1 MKSSVAVFTRED
13 PLPPLPS
20 RKTGYHP
27 SRRQNLT
34 QKKSSKKTPA
44 DDRPAWPSTDKGS
57 PSTKTAFPSD
67 TDPPGPSA
75 GGFNVSPPH
84 QQDSVLARYVQRLR
98 YGEPRSRAERRPV
111 SPAAG
116 REEARLFWW
125 MSPSSPPSSPT
136 PQDSGDMDDT
146 ATLKEDQDPG
156 SGGDLGT
163 SRPYREPLD
172 VSSLD
177 LSDSSLGDRWDSEG
191 VQERASRLLQR
202 SESSVSSGS
211 LVVSSEGLGGSG
223 LSSPVSANQPFR
235 RPFYPSLIEPTACNT
250 SSSSPTVGPSQ
261 NGYTPSSSVNRQRPE
276 EDILFQWRLRRK
288 MEQASHWPPAPSQPF
303 PSLHQHQPPSAW
315 QTPTL
320 HQPPSALQN
329 PSLHQHQPPSAWQNP
344 SLHQHQPPSAWQN
357 PTLHQPPSALQN
369 PSLHQHQ
376 PPSAWQNPTLHQP
389 PSALQNPSL
398 HQPPS
403 ALQNPSLH
411 QHQPPSAWQT
421 PTLHQPPSDLQNP
434 SLHQHQPPSAWQNPT
449 LLLHQPPPA
458 GQTSS
463 LHQPSVSGSME
474 HMCLEQQPQDQGPE
488 PSQRTPPS
496 ILPTPQHGSK
506 GTHGPCPPAAGP
518 RSTST
523 PRPAS
528 GHTASSH
535 RPVREPPLW
544 DGSPGPVPSSL
555 PTTPPKALGRP
566 PTDVAPKHS
575 RPTARTVTNPSPAAG
590 GRVPESCP
598 PPPSSSEPTKD
609 ERSSDTN
616 EQKTARRKQK
626 RRPAGDG
633 PGPQTGGGSRPR
645 PDCTAA
651 SAPQRLSPDKDPR
664 QRKSQALH
672 QGVCSAPCAPPSPVH
687 LALRQAVS
695 EVLFPT
701 RRASSPSSSSSSSVP
716 RRCAPPAP
724 PRPQGPDG
732 SAQPPEEVLSQLLRD
747 AEDSDG
753 EEFGD
758 DGLLRV
764 LRKQRTRVKAQI
776 SQVDSLLEEFTPVGE
791 EA

>member
-44 DDRPAWPSTDKGS
+44 DDRPAWPSTDQGS
-57 PSTKTAFPSD
+57 PSSETAFPSN

-75 GGFNVSPPH
+75 GGFNMSPPH
-84 QQDSVLARYVQRLR
+84 QQDSVLARYVQRFR

-111 SPAAG
+111 SPAAE

-136 PQDSGDMDDT
+136 PRDSGDMDET
-146 ATLKEDQDPG
+146 AALKEDQDPG
-156 SGGDLGT
+156 RGGELGT
-163 SRPYREPLD
+163 SRPYGEPLD
-172 VSSLD
+172 ISSLD
-177 LSDSSLGDRWDSEG
+177 LSDSSLGDRWDIEG

-223 LSSPVSANQPFR
+223 LSSPVSANEPFR
-235 RPFYPSLIEPTACNT
+235 RPFFPCPIEPTACNT
-250 SSSSPTVGPSQ
+250 SSSSAPVGPSQ
-261 NGYTPSSSVNRQRPE
+261 NGYTPSASISRQRPE

-303 PSLHQHQPPSAW
+303 PSLHQQ
-315 QTPTL
+315 
-320 HQPPSALQN
+320 
-329 PSLHQHQPPSAWQNP
+329 
-344 SLHQHQPPSAWQN
+344 QPPSAWQN
-357 PTLHQPPSALQN
+357 PTLHQPPSA
-369 PSLHQHQ
+369 
-376 PPSAWQNPTLHQP
+376 WQNPT
-389 PSALQNPSL
+389 
-398 HQPPS
+398 
-403 ALQNPSLH
+403 
-411 QHQPPSAWQT
+411 
-421 PTLHQPPSDLQNP
+421 
-434 SLHQHQPPSAWQNPT
+434 
-449 LLLHQPPPA
+449 LHQPPPA

-463 LHQPSVSGSME
+463 LHQASVSGSME
-474 HMCLEQQPQDQGPE
+474 HMPLEQRPQDQGPE

-496 ILPTPQHGSK
+496 ILPTPQHGRK

-518 RSTST
+518 PSTST

-528 GHTASSH
+528 SQTASSH
-535 RPVREPPLW
+535 QPAREPPLW
-544 DGSPGPVPSSL
+544 DGFPGPVPSSF

-566 PTDVAPKHS
+566 PTDIAPKHS
-575 RPTARTVTNPSPAAG
+575 RRTVTNPSPAAG
-590 GRVPESCP
+590 GREPESCP

-609 ERSSDTN
+609 ERNSDIK
-616 EQKTARRKQK
+616 EQKTAHRKQK

-633 PGPQTGGGSRPR
+633 PGPQIGGGSRPR
-645 PDCTAA
+645 PDSMAA
-651 SAPQRLSPDKDPR
+651 SAPQRLSPDKDTR

-672 QGVCSAPCAPPSPVH
+672 QGVCSAQCAPPSPVH

-701 RRASSPSSSSSSSVP
+701 RRASSSSSVP
-716 RRCAPPAP
+716 PRGAPAAP

-753 EEFGD
+753 AEFGD
-758 DGLLRV
+758 DGLLQV
-764 LRKQRTRVKAQI
+764 LRKQRTRVKDQI

>member
-44 DDRPAWPSTDKGS
+44 DDRPAWPSTDQGS
-57 PSTKTAFPSD
+57 PSSKTAFPSN

-75 GGFNVSPPH
+75 GGFNMSSPH
-84 QQDSVLARYVQRLR
+84 QQDSVLARYVQRFR

-136 PQDSGDMDDT
+136 PRDSGDMDET
-146 ATLKEDQDPG
+146 AALKEDQDPG
-156 SGGDLGT
+156 RGGELGT

-172 VSSLD
+172 ISSLD
-177 LSDSSLGDRWDSEG
+177 LSDSSLGDRWDSGG

-223 LSSPVSANQPFR
+223 LSSPVSANEPFR
-235 RPFYPSLIEPTACNT
+235 RPFFPCPIEPTACNK
-250 SSSSPTVGPSQ
+250 SSSSATVGPSQ
-261 NGYTPSSSVNRQRPE
+261 NSYTPSSSISRQRPE

-303 PSLHQHQPPSAW
+303 PSFHQHQPPSAW

-320 HQPPSALQN
+320 HQPPSAWQTPTL
-329 PSLHQHQPPSAWQNP
+329 HQPPSAWQT
-344 SLHQHQPPSAWQN
+344 
-357 PTLHQPPSALQN
+357 PTPHQPPSALQN

-376 PPSAWQNPTLHQP
+376 PPSAWQNPTL
-389 PSALQNPSL
+389 
-398 HQPPS
+398 
-403 ALQNPSLH
+403 
-411 QHQPPSAWQT
+411 
-421 PTLHQPPSDLQNP
+421 
-434 SLHQHQPPSAWQNPT
+434 HQPPSAWQNPT

-474 HMCLEQQPQDQGPE
+474 HMRPQDQGPE

-506 GTHGPCPPAAGP
+506 GTHGPCPPTAGP
-518 RSTST
+518 PSTST

-528 GHTASSH
+528 SQTASSH
-535 RPVREPPLW
+535 QPAREPPLW
-544 DGSPGPVPSSL
+544 DGFPGPVPSSF
-555 PTTPPKALGRP
+555 PTMPPKA
-566 PTDVAPKHS
+566 PTDIAPKHS
-575 RPTARTVTNPSPAAG
+575 RPTARTVTNPSAAAG
-590 GRVPESCP
+590 GREPESCP

-609 ERSSDTN
+609 ERSSDTK
-616 EQKTARRKQK
+616 EQKTAHRKQK

-633 PGPQTGGGSRPR
+633 PGPQTGGCSRPR
-645 PDCTAA
+645 PDSMAA
-651 SAPQRLSPDKDPR
+651 PAPQRLSPDKDTR

-672 QGVCSAPCAPPSPVH
+672 QGVCSAQCAPPSPVH

-701 RRASSPSSSSSSSVP
+701 RRASSSSVP
-716 RRCAPPAP
+716 PRCAPPAP

-758 DGLLRV
+758 DGLLQV
-764 LRKQRTRVKAQI
+764 LRKQRTRVKDQI
-776 SQVDSLLEEFTPVGE
+776 SQVDSLLEEFTPVAE

>member
-34 QKKSSKKTPA
+34 QKKSSKKTPT
-44 DDRPAWPSTDKGS
+44 DDRPAWPSTDQGS

-75 GGFNVSPPH
+75 GGFNMSSTH
-84 QQDSVLARYVQRLR
+84 QQDSVLARYVQRFR
-98 YGEPRSRAERRPV
+98 YGEPRSRAERQPV

-146 ATLKEDQDPG
+146 AALKEDQDPG
-156 SGGDLGT
+156 SGGELRT

-172 VSSLD
+172 ISSLD
-177 LSDSSLGDRWDSEG
+177 LSDSYLGDSEG

-235 RPFYPSLIEPTACNT
+235 RPFFPSLIEPTACNT
-250 SSSSPTVGPSQ
+250 RSSSPTVGPLQ
-261 NGYTPSSSVNRQRPE
+261 NGYTPSSSVSRQRPE

-329 PSLHQHQPPSAWQNP
+329 LSLHQHQPPSAWQTPTLHQPPSALQNL

-369 PSLHQHQ
+369 LSLHQHQ
-376 PPSAWQNPTLHQP
+376 PPSAWQNPTL
-389 PSALQNPSL
+389 
-398 HQPPS
+398 
-403 ALQNPSLH
+403 
-411 QHQPPSAWQT
+411 
-421 PTLHQPPSDLQNP
+421 
-434 SLHQHQPPSAWQNPT
+434 HQPPSAWQNPT

-463 LHQPSVSGSME
+463 LHQPS
-474 HMCLEQQPQDQGPE
+474 CLEQQPQDQGPE
-488 PSQRTPPS
+488 PSQRTAPS
-496 ILPTPQHGSK
+496 ILPTSQHGSK
-506 GTHGPCPPAAGP
+506 GPP
-518 RSTST
+518 STST

-528 GHTASSH
+528 SQAASSH
-535 RPVREPPLW
+535 QPAREPPLW
-544 DGSPGPVPSSL
+544 DGSPGPVPSSF

-566 PTDVAPKHS
+566 PTDIAPKHS

-590 GRVPESCP
+590 GREPESCP

-609 ERSSDTN
+609 ERSSDTK
-616 EQKTARRKQK
+616 EQKTAHRKQK

-645 PDCTAA
+645 PDCMAA

-687 LALRQAVS
+687 LALRQV
-695 EVLFPT
+695 
-701 RRASSPSSSSSSSVP
+701 RYY
-716 RRCAPPAP
+716 
-724 PRPQGPDG
+724 
-732 SAQPPEEVLSQLLRD
+732 
-747 AEDSDG
+747 
-753 EEFGD
+753 
-758 DGLLRV
+758 
-764 LRKQRTRVKAQI
+764 
-776 SQVDSLLEEFTPVGE
+776 
-791 EA
+791 